1 MKYVLVTGAFGGM
14 GKSVTNALV
23 RRGFGV
29 FALDK
34 RITEAG
40 ENVIPIEC
48 DVTDEESVKN
58 AAAVVGGIT
67 DELYAV
73 LHFAGVYMLDSL
85 ADMETADF
93 ERIMRINFF
102 GAFLVNKAFIP
113 YLKSGGRIIMT
124 TSELATLDPLPF
136 TGIYA
141 VSKAALDK
149 YAYSLDMEVQLLG
162 IKVSVIRAG
171 AVDTGMLGASTDAL
185 EKFCE
190 KTKLYQ
196 CNAARFRHIVDSVE
210 AKSVSPDKIA
220 EKVTCI
226 LDRKNPAFA
235 YSINRNPLLCLLNI
249 LPKRMQLFAIRCVL
263 R

>member
-58 AAAVVGGIT
+58 AAAVVSETT

-85 ADMETADF
+85 AEMETSDF

-141 VSKAALDK
+141 VSKTALDK

-162 IKVSVIRAG
+162 IKVSVLRAG
-171 AVDTGMLGASTDAL
+171 AVNTGMLGASTDAL

-210 AKSVSPDKIA
+210 AKSVSPDKI
-220 EKVTCI
+220 
-226 LDRKNPAFA
+226 KNPAFA

>member
-34 RITEAG
+34 RVSEAG

-85 ADMETADF
+85 AEMETADF

-141 VSKAALDK
+141 VSKTALDK

-162 IKVSVIRAG
+162 IKVSV
-171 AVDTGMLGASTDAL
+171 LGASTDAL

-190 KTKLYQ
+190 KTKLYS

-220 EKVTCI
+220 EKVTYI
-226 LDRKNPAFA
+226 LERKNPAFA

>member
-73 LHFAGVYMLDSL
+73 LVLDGSVY
-85 ADMETADF
+85 A
-93 ERIMRINFF
+93 
-102 GAFLVNKAFIP
+102 
-113 YLKSGGRIIMT
+113 
-124 TSELATLDPLPF
+124 
-136 TGIYA
+136 
-141 VSKAALDK
+141 
-149 YAYSLDMEVQLLG
+149 
-162 IKVSVIRAG
+162 
-171 AVDTGMLGASTDAL
+171 
-185 EKFCE
+185 
-190 KTKLYQ
+190 
-196 CNAARFRHIVDSVE
+196 
-210 AKSVSPDKIA
+210 
-220 EKVTCI
+220 
-226 LDRKNPAFA
+226 
-235 YSINRNPLLCLLNI
+235 
-249 LPKRMQLFAIRCVL
+249 
-263 R
+263 

>member
-34 RITEAG
+34 RVSEAG

-85 ADMETADF
+85 AEMETADF

-102 GAFLVNKAFIP
+102 GAFLVNKAYIP

-141 VSKAALDK
+141 VSKTALDK
-149 YAYSLDMEVQLLG
+149 Y
-162 IKVSVIRAG
+162 
-171 AVDTGMLGASTDAL
+171 
-185 EKFCE
+185 
-190 KTKLYQ
+190 
-196 CNAARFRHIVDSVE
+196 
-210 AKSVSPDKIA
+210 
-220 EKVTCI
+220 
-226 LDRKNPAFA
+226 
-235 YSINRNPLLCLLNI
+235 CLLYTSD
-249 LPKRMQLFAIRCVL
+249 AADE
-263 R
+263 

>member
-1 MKYVLVTGAFGGM
+1 
-14 GKSVTNALV
+14 
-23 RRGFGV
+23 
-29 FALDK
+29 
-34 RITEAG
+34 
-40 ENVIPIEC
+40 
-48 DVTDEESVKN
+48 
-58 AAAVVGGIT
+58 
-67 DELYAV
+67 
-73 LHFAGVYMLDSL
+73 
-85 ADMETADF
+85 
-93 ERIMRINFF
+93 MRINFF

-141 VSKAALDK
+141 VSKTALDK

-162 IKVSVIRAG
+162 IKVSVLRAG
-171 AVDTGMLGASTDAL
+171 AVNTGMLGASTDAL

-226 LDRKNPAFA
+226 LERKNPAFA

>member
-85 ADMETADF
+85 AEMETADF

-149 YAYSLDMEVQLLG
+149 YAYSLDPW
-162 IKVSVIRAG
+162 
-171 AVDTGMLGASTDAL
+171 
-185 EKFCE
+185 
-190 KTKLYQ
+190 
-196 CNAARFRHIVDSVE
+196 RFSF
-210 AKSVSPDKIA
+210 SVS
-220 EKVTCI
+220 
-226 LDRKNPAFA
+226 
-235 YSINRNPLLCLLNI
+235 
-249 LPKRMQLFAIRCVL
+249 RC
-263 R
+263 RC